1 MAHANH
7 PNDLLYMC
15 IDFGW
20 AVPLNYIAGSARGK
34 YEANL
39 VFWLAT
45 RADLARSGL
54 PALIPRR

>member
-20 AVPLNYIAGSARGK
+20 AVPLNYIAGSAQGK

-39 VFWLAT
+39 VF
-45 RADLARSGL
+45 
-54 PALIPRR
+54 